1 MATEKLVAVIDADTR
16 GLLRGIHRS
25 NLEVAK
31 MSGKMA
37 RMGKRIDRSTASM
50 RRLAQGIAGVVVG
63 YVGIRKAAAAAR
75 RAIGVG
81 KDVLFAAASYETLR
95 ARLTQIL
102 GTQDAAN
109 AKFTELQQLAASTP
123 FQLEDIADAFIR
135 LKAAGFDI
143 DLEKFRSLGDVAAA
157 SNKPLA
163 ELADAMI
170 SAGRGQA
177 AMVDNFVGLAGKAEK
192 GALTL
197 TNAFTGVR
205 KEGVATKDGI
215 LEFFVAAGKAKEV
228 EGAMD
233 RLSKTATGKLST
245 MGDAFKA
252 AKATVGDVFL
262 PAFKT
267 AIDGVSTKVQGI
279 TPRLKRMAESIMA
292 GFTPR
297 AMEDFRV
304 ALEPVSGLFSDTI
317 DSMIAKAEEFG
328 GSIPA
333 LAASLREAFTPENVA
348 NFRDIVAELGAGIAA
363 VGKVMK
369 FIASIPAALVFVG
382 AAIGK
387 VMDQA
392 AEALS
397 DVLALLP
404 FSHPGADPRRGLLKP
419 LGPAP
424 VMRDDFRDLGIGKGG
439 FIAGTLGD
447 ESAVLRTILDIF
459 DKRLMPVLEGAQ

>member
-267 AIDGVSTKVQGI
+267 AIDGVSTQVQGI

-297 AMEDFRV
+297 AIEDFRV

-317 DSMIAKAEEFG
+317 DSMIAKAEELG
-328 GSIPA
+328 GNIPA

-348 NFRDIVAELGAGIAA
+348 NFRDIVVELGAGIAA

>member
-50 RRLAQGIAGVVVG
+50 RRLARGIAGVVVG
-63 YVGIRKAAAAAR
+63 YVGLQAAAAAAR
-75 RAIGVG
+75 KAIGIG
-81 KDVLFAAASYETLR
+81 KDVLGAAASYETLR

-123 FQLEDIADAFIR
+123 FQLDDIADAFIR
-135 LKAAGFDI
+135 LTAAGFDI

-205 KEGVATKDGI
+205 KEGIDTKDGI

-252 AKATVGDVFL
+252 AKATVGSVFL

-267 AIDGVSTKVQGI
+267 AIDGVSEKVQGI
-279 TPRLKRMAESIMA
+279 TPRLKQMAENIMA
-292 GFTPR
+292 GFTPQ

-304 ALEPVSGLFSDTI
+304 ALEPVAGLFANTI
-317 DSMIAKAEEFG
+317 NSMIAKAEEFG
-328 GSIPA
+328 GNIPA
-333 LAASLREAFTPENVA
+333 LAASLREAFTPQNVA
-348 NFRDIVAELGAGIAA
+348 NFRDIVVELAAGIAA

-369 FIASIPAALVFVG
+369 FIAGIPGAFVAVG
-382 AAIGK
+382 AAIG
-387 VMDQA
+387 VAMDKA
-392 AEALS
+392 SEAIANF
-397 DVLALLP
+397 LA
-404 FSHPGADPRRGLLKP
+404 HPATQKILKLTGLADLGA
-419 LGPAP
+419 AP
-424 VMRDDFRDLGIGKGG
+424 VQARDDFRDMGTSKGA
-439 FIAGTLGD
+439 FVAGTLGD
-447 ESAVLRTILDIF
+447 ESAVLRTILDVF
-459 DKRLMPVLEGAQ
+459 DKRLLPLLEGAQ